1 MHFVY
6 IGAAIIPAIII
17 LIYAYKQDS
26 FPEPPKIVF
35 KTFLFGCA
43 TVLGIDL
50 IISELDTFSE
60 ANLKGN
66 TFHFFDNFIRA
77 AFVEEFF
84 KFCVI
89 VFYCTR
95 KTAFDEPMDGL
106 IYGVAASL
114 GFAAYEN
121 IGYVLYFY
129 KEPSFEL
136 AIVRAFSAVP
146 MHALCGIMMGFLIS
160 ESIFE
165 KKYNYLN
172 LILALLIPVGI
183 HGLYNFSYSS
193 SLVSHQVANI
203 LLFIFT
209 VRAIMMFSNFKKKQ
223 KAGVIFN
230 IKYFTISASNFA
242 QVSGI
247 VLIFYLVLNY
257 IVFRVI

>member
-1 MHFVY
+1 M
-6 IGAAIIPAIII
+6 PAILI

-26 FPEPPKIVF
+26 FPEPPRIVF

-50 IISELDTFSE
+50 IISELDSFSE
-60 ANLKGN
+60 ANLKGE
-66 TFHFFDNFIRA
+66 TFNFFDAFIRA

-95 KTAFDEPMDGL
+95 KTAFDEPMDGV
-106 IYGVAASL
+106 IYGIAASL

-136 AIVRAFSAVP
+136 ALVRAFSAVP
-146 MHALCGIMMGFLIS
+146 MHALCGIIMGFLIS

-165 KKYNYLN
+165 KKHNFLN
-172 LILALLIPVGI
+172 LILALLIPVGM
-183 HGLYNFSYSS
+183 HGLYNFSYGSQLITS
-193 SLVSHQVANI
+193 QVANI

-209 VRAIMMFSNFKKKQ
+209 VRAIIMFSNLKKKQ
-223 KAGVIFN
+223 KAGIIFN
-230 IKYFTISASNFA
+230 KKYFTISLNHF
-242 QVSGI
+242 VKVTFI
-247 VLIFYLVLNY
+247 VLLMYLSLNYLVSIL
-257 IVFRVI
+257 I